1 MFSIIAIALAI
12 GAALL
17 IWTSGSRKKLSY
29 KILVSLVIPILAL
42 IFGLAFAT
50 LDRSAVGDMAQKIV
64 FVLIMGSFIVKY
76 VIIDMLVHGI
86 KQIMDAYKSQPKWSR
101 MKQIDQELTL
111 ELEDGTVVNGYFDA
125 MLKDNRLAVSLSGA
139 DQADW
144 KLVKGT
150 CSSDDIDKVIEDLTT
165 RASKDMRDEAGN
177 TVPLTV

>member
-1 MFSIIAIALAI
+1 MFSIIAVTLAVSATI
-12 GAALL
+12 M
-17 IWTSGSRKKLSY
+17 IWTSGYHKKLFV
-29 KILVSLVIPILAL
+29 KILLGLVIPIVAL

-50 LDRSAVGDMAQKIV
+50 LDQNAVGDMAQKIV
-64 FVLIMGSFIVKY
+64 FGLIMGSFIIKY

-86 KQIMDAYKSQPKWSR
+86 KQIMDAYKNQPKWSR

-125 MLKDNRLAVSLSGA
+125 MLKDDRLAVSLSGA